1 MDASTFIEFNEL
13 FKTMVSASLEIR
25 PNIDELLQRYELILE
40 KSGIKGT
47 MYFSNN
53 SLHKYDKN
61 LKGFLKSLN
70 KTLKKYKGTGKY
82 DKSIFSKFSI
92 HNKNGRKTLR

>member
-61 LKGFLKSLN
+61 LKGF
-70 KTLKKYKGTGKY
+70 
-82 DKSIFSKFSI
+82 
-92 HNKNGRKTLR
+92 